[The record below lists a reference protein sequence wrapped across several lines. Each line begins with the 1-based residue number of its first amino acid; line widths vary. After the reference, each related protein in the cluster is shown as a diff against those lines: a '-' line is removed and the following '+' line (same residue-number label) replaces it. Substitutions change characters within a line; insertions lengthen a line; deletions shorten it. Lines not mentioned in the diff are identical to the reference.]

1 MTDDPQD
8 FAIGNASRIIERFGG
23 IRPMATKMGI
33 PVTTVQGWKQRNAIP
48 VNRRDDILRVAVENG
63 INLDELLVDVTSAPA
78 AARPARASNRESFE
92 TAMPRESYTKPLFY
106 AGILMLAGAI
116 IGGVVAIAPRVQDM
130 GQQEERIRELQ
141 AELELERQK
150 QAEAQIHMILM
161 QILEPEA
168 RERLNTIKLT
178 RPEFARAVEQQL
190 VLLAQ
195 SGRLKEKITD
205 TQLKALLTQ
214 LQPAKRDFT
223 IRRKG

>member
-1 MTDDPQD
+1 
-8 FAIGNASRIIERFGG
+8 
-23 IRPMATKMGI
+23 MG
-33 PVTTVQGWKQRNAIP
+33 
-48 VNRRDDILRVAVENG
+48 D
-63 INLDELLVDVTSAPA
+63 DELAELRRRRMAQMQQQSADQQQ
-78 AARPARASNRESFE
+78 
-92 TAMPRESYTKPLFY
+92 M
-106 AGILMLAGAI
+106 
-116 IGGVVAIAPRVQDM
+116 
-130 GQQEERIRELQ
+130 QEEI
-141 AELELERQK
+141 ERQK

-205 TQLKALLTQ
+205 DQLRALLQ
-214 LQPAKRDFT
+214 QIQPAKREFN